1 MTTQSRSISIRLA
14 LSCKLQLGGSLPFG
28 GSTSPAIARV
38 ARGRRSAYCVG
49 NVWPA
54 KPTQSIGHADLMT
67 RWAAKISRQPQ
78 EFSEREKNELDRWK
92 PSLFFCSVVFCLGIF
107 DGMCLC
113 GQNKKD
119 KSLLCFFFWNF
130 WRTINKHIPFRHSN
144 FSKQNQNTVETNIKI
159 KNGIKLVASIFS
171 WLFTLHL
178 PSNCSQNRPP
188 FGACL
193 PPGAMEPPEA
203 TLLQNI
209 KRRQEAEDLQT
220 VVLKP
225 GVGRFSMYGF
235 LTGVI
240 KWDNFFKGRSKTA
253 HLRSFPLFLVYYL
266 DWYYNDPCLSYT
278 GGHGKSFLQRCSWP
292 KELWHLWP
300 LCF

>member
-107 DGMCLC
+107 DGMCLR

-193 PPGAMEPPEA
+193 PPRSDGASRSDVAPKHQA
-203 TLLQNI
+203 KTRSRGSANGG
-209 KRRQEAEDLQT
+209 AET
-220 VVLKP
+220 RGGEV
-225 GVGRFSMYGF
+225 FYGF

-240 KWDNFFKGRSKTA
+240 KWDNFFKGRWKTA

-278 GGHGKSFLQRCSWP
+278 GGHGKNFLQRFSWP